1 MQSIRALGD
10 AINEFEGGVIL
21 VSHDTRLITETNMI
35 LWVVERQ
42 TVLEQTGGIEE
53 YREEILEKIKR
64 REAEAARVLEEKQ
77 AKKVLERETKLK
89 ELEERRK
96 KRNDANANNS

>member
-1 MQSIRALGD
+1 MQSIRALGE

-21 VSHDTRLITETNMI
+21 VSHDTRLITETNMM

-53 YREEILEKIKR
+53 YREEILEKLQR

-77 AKKVLERETKLK
+77 AKRVAERESKIK
-89 ELEERRK
+89 ELEERKK
-96 KRNDANANNS
+96 KRDLAAGKA